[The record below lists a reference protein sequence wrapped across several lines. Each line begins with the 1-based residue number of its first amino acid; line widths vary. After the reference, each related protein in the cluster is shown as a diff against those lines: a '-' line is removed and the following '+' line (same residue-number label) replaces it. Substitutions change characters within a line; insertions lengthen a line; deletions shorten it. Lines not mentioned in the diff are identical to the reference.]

1 MKKDRKLEMQLI
13 KKKIKINLSFPKK
26 ELRTAVSKSSYTLIK
41 IKRITFFT
49 NKESLLKRKD
59 ILIWVTLTT
68 GTL

>member
-1 MKKDRKLEMQLI
+1 MKKMKKDRKLEMQLI

-59 ILIWVTLTT
+59 ILI
-68 GTL
+68 